1 MKRPNRH
8 LLVHIKRI
16 LSLNKTD
23 RVWQLPFFAAMSVG
37 IVLFVGIACGRI
49 DLALVATL
57 GANAFL
63 YVPNTPLYHRM
74 AVTMCCSFGIILS
87 FALGFLAHF
96 LSPSLAF
103 VCVPLIAGG
112 VSALSSV
119 LVRYYNLNAPGYFFF
134 AMSCVL
140 GTFSPYPASDF
151 VFLVGVVTLGAFV
164 ANAMALLY
172 SICVVYA
179 FKNKLPDDIPVRG
192 KLGFD
197 IIVVESLIIGVSVG
211 IAAFVGQIL
220 GLEKS
225 YWVAISCVAIMQGA
239 TLNAVWLR
247 QSQRILG
254 TFVGMLLALW
264 LIHIHFSNIQLAL
277 IMMFLMF
284 MGEFSVVRN
293 YALAMVFFTPFTIY
307 LAEIGHFALKDA
319 EVVIGTRMFDTIIG
333 SIIGLCGGFMVHN
346 TKLHAFF
353 MRFAKKIFKGI
364 WSIGRS

>member
-1 MKRPNRH
+1 MKP
-8 LLVHIKRI
+8 IKP
-16 LSLNKTD
+16 SLASLFSFSQTD

-37 IVLFVGIACGRI
+37 AVLFVGIACGRI

-96 LSPSLAF
+96 LPVSLALL
-103 VCVPLIAGG
+103 CVPLLAGG
-112 VSALSSV
+112 VSALSSM
-119 LVRYYNLNAPGYFFF
+119 LVRYYNLPAPGYFFF

-164 ANAMALLY
+164 ANAMALAY
-172 SICVVYA
+172 SLCVVYG
-179 FKNKLPDDIPVRG
+179 FKNKLPSEIPARG
-192 KLGFD
+192 RLGFET
-197 IIVVESLIIGVSVG
+197 IVVESLIIGVAVG
-211 IAAFVGQIL
+211 VAVGVGQIL

-239 TLNAVWLR
+239 TLNAVWQR
-247 QSQRILG
+247 QIQRILG
-254 TFVGMLLALW
+254 TFVGMLVMLALVR
-264 LIHIHFSNIQLAL
+264 IHLSNVELAFV
-277 IMMFLMF
+277 MMFLMF
-284 MGEFSVVRN
+284 MGELSVVRN

-307 LAEIGHFALKDA
+307 LAEIGHFVAHDA
-319 EVVIGTRMFDTIIG
+319 EVVLEARMLDTIIG
-333 SIIGLCGGFMVHN
+333 SVIGLGGGFMVHN
-346 TKLHAFF
+346 TRLRALFILLSRRALRKF
-353 MRFAKKIFKGI
+353 RR
-364 WSIGRS
+364 WW